1 MNHSDVAQVSC
12 TTLVKCILSQESQAL
27 KKTETKDTYKENKN
41 ALNKKKSSERNLKP
55 KNI

>member
-12 TTLVKCILSQESQAL
+12 TTLVKCTLSQESQAL

-41 ALNKKKSSERNLKP
+41 ALNKNKSSERNLKP